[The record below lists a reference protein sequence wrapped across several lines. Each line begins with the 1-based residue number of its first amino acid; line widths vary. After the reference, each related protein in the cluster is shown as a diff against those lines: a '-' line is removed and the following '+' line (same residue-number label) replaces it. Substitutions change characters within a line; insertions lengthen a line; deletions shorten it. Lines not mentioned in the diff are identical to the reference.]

1 MKRMEALRLAR
12 MLKEKLCERRIPVRQ
27 MLLYGSAARD
37 AARDDSDI
45 DIAVICDPF
54 RETRLEENVEVSR
67 NRWDIDL
74 RIETVCLRPE
84 DLEDPYFDLAR
95 EVKRNGIPV

>member
-1 MKRMEALRLAR
+1 MKKIEALRLAR
-12 MLKEKLCERRIPVRQ
+12 MLKEKLRERHIPVRQ

-37 AARDDSDI
+37 VARDDSDI

-54 RETRLEENVEVSR
+54 RKTRLEENMEVSR

-74 RIETVCLRPE
+74 RIETVCLRLE

-95 EVKRNGIPV
+95 EVKKHGIPV